1 MRCGCFVRRYLAT
14 GCKQTVRNANRT
26 YFVQM
31 KPLYLATNEEVKQ
44 LNGTKSAFY
53 QLNIPI
59 LQVLYNIYTYVNRKT
74 KNVVF
79 SNSAGSY
86 AASWRRLTWRANAGG
101 GTDIITYRK
110 WEFGGISPTR
120 PINMLLG
127 IYDPTIIHDLQNAA
141 TYWKKVI
148 SYQTLEFKYLKSC
161 FSAHQYKETSNF
173 YEARR

>member
-1 MRCGCFVRRYLAT
+1 MWSNGRPNCGLSIITMLDCRLFTRCQYQLVGVVRLAT
-14 GCKQTVRNANRT
+14 C
-26 YFVQM
+26 
-31 KPLYLATNEEVKQ
+31 ATC
-44 LNGTKSAFY
+44 G
-53 QLNIPI
+53 
-59 LQVLYNIYTYVNRKT
+59 
-74 KNVVF
+74 
-79 SNSAGSY
+79 
-86 AASWRRLTWRANAGG
+86 WRLTWRADAGG

-161 FSAHQYKETSNF
+161 FSAHQYKETPNF